1 MFKKP
6 KTDLKIVDN
15 VFVKLHHF
23 LKVGDTHEGHS
34 HAFDHITLLA
44 SGSVN
49 MVHDKGEAEYKAPHL
64 IVTPKGIKHQFTALE
79 PNTVFCCIHAI
90 REKDDLDA
98 VASPDITIEQA
109 WELLGTVPLTK
120 E

>member
-1 MFKKP
+1 MSSP
-6 KTDLKIVDN
+6 VTDLKIVDN

-23 LKVGDTHEGHS
+23 LNTGDTHRGHS

-44 SGSVN
+44 SGSVK

-90 REKDDLDA
+90 RDKDELDGI
-98 VASPDITIEQA
+98 ASPDISINEA
-109 WELLGTVPLTK
+109 WELMGTVSLIK
-120 E
+120 K

>member
-1 MFKKP
+1 MHLFNH
-6 KTDLKIVDN
+6 T
-15 VFVKLHHF
+15 
-23 LKVGDTHEGHS
+23 GDTHEGHA

-44 SGSVN
+44 AGSVN
-49 MVHDKGEAEYKAPHL
+49 MVHDKGQAEYKAPHL

-98 VASPDITIEQA
+98 VASPNITIEQA
-109 WELLGTVPLTK
+109 WELLGTAPLTK

>member
-1 MFKKP
+1 VSEIT
-6 KTDLKIVDN
+6 TDFKIVDN
-15 VFVKLHHF
+15 VFVKMHLF
-23 LKVGDTHEGHS
+23 NNAGDTHEGHA

-44 SGSVN
+44 AGSVN
-49 MVHDKGEAEYKAPHL
+49 MVHDNGQAEYKAPHL

-98 VASPDITIEQA
+98 IASPDITIEQA
-109 WELLGTVPLTK
+109 WELLGTAPLTK

>member
-1 MFKKP
+1 MHLF
-6 KTDLKIVDN
+6 
-15 VFVKLHHF
+15 HR
-23 LKVGDTHEGHS
+23 VGDTHEGHS
-34 HAFDHITLLA
+34 HSFDHITLLA
-44 SGSVN
+44 NGSVN
-49 MVHDKGEAEYKAPHL
+49 MVHDNGQAEYKAPHL

-109 WELLGTVPLTK
+109 WELMGTAPLVR

>member
-1 MFKKP
+1 MSNP
-6 KTDLKIVDN
+6 TTDLKIVDN
-15 VFVKLHHF
+15 VFVKMHLF
-23 LKVGDTHEGHS
+23 NNVGDTHEGHA

-44 SGSVN
+44 FGSVN
-49 MVHDKGEAEYKAPHL
+49 MVHDNGQAEFKAPHL

-109 WELLGTVPLTK
+109 WELLGTAPLTK
-120 E
+120 D